1 MWATSRRFSRSF
13 LPSIARRLILL
24 SQSWEFKHPEFS
36 KDSKH
41 SLDNIRRKAPAPRK
55 AAPTE
60 DPFAAGQQVAL
71 LTESLQATQRQFQG
85 LHEGYSVLS
94 QQNKVLIDEVHS
106 LRKSFKVSLQVH
118 SEVLNHLNSLDER
131 RRNSR
136 HSAHSNH
143 SGQSSN
149 FQNGNLG
156 VLPDGNDEPS
166 AELRKAREL
175 LSSVEPEVAAD
186 QAFHRLS
193 VAFQNQTNSPPDS
206 AASSVLYSQPN
217 SAIMQQP
224 MMNPFGDDPRFLVY
238 PAGPNVGIDPFH
250 PDHANNL
257 PMALPQLAQPEPTD
271 QIAIPSKGKG
281 KEDDMWGQTKPRVFL
296 VEDDNTC
303 SRVGSKFLTQIG
315 CSVETA
321 VGIDLFQSVR
331 HAASANTHSPT
342 ERW

>member
-1 MWATSRRFSRSF
+1 MWATGPGFPCAS
-13 LPSIARRLILL
+13 PPIARWLIFL
-24 SQSWEFKHPEFS
+24 SQAWEFKHPEFT

-41 SLDNIRRKAPAPRK
+41 SLDNIRRKAPTARK
-55 AAPTE
+55 AAPAE
-60 DPFAAGQQVAL
+60 DPFAATQQLALMGESLAATHQQV
-71 LTESLQATQRQFQG
+71 QG
-85 LHEGYSVLS
+85 LQEHFAALAH
-94 QQNKVLIDEVHS
+94 QNKVLVDEVHS
-106 LRKSFKVSLQVH
+106 LRKSVKVVTQVNN
-118 SEVLNHLNSLDER
+118 ELLNHLHSLDER

-166 AELRKAREL
+166 AELRRAREL
-175 LSSVEPEVAAD
+175 LSGIEPEVAAD

-206 AASSVLYSQPN
+206 AASSVLYSQSN
-217 SAIMQQP
+217 SAMMQQP
-224 MMNPFGDDPRFLVY
+224 MVNTFAEDPRFLVY

-257 PMALPQLAQPEPTD
+257 PMALPQVAQAEPPV
-271 QIAIPSKGKG
+271 QMAVQGKG
-281 KEDDMWGQTKPRVFL
+281 KDDDLWGQRRPRVFL

-303 SRVGSKFLTQIG
+303 SRVGSKFLSQIG
-315 CSVETA
+315 CSVEVA
-321 VGIDLFQSVR
+321 VSTDVCDLSDCGQC
-331 HAASANTHSPT
+331 
-342 ERW
+342 

>member
-1 MWATSRRFSRSF
+1 MLATSHRFLCSF
-13 LPSIARRLILL
+13 FLAIARRLILL
-24 SQSWEFKHPEFS
+24 SQSWEFRHPEFS

-41 SLDNIRRKAPAPRK
+41 NLDNIRRKAPAPRK
-55 AAPTE
+55 AAPAE
-60 DPFAAGQQVAL
+60 DPFAANQQLALMGESLHATQQQV
-71 LTESLQATQRQFQG
+71 QG
-85 LHEGYSVLS
+85 LQEQAQALS
-94 QQNKVLIDEVHS
+94 QQNKVLVDEVHN
-106 LRKSFKVSLQVH
+106 LRKSVKVVTQVNN
-118 SEVLNHLNSLDER
+118 ELLNHLHSLDER

-166 AELRKAREL
+166 AELRRAREL
-175 LSSVEPEVAAD
+175 LSGIEPEVAAD

-217 SAIMQQP
+217 SAIMQQS
-224 MMNPFGDDPRFLVY
+224 MMNPFAEDPRFMVY
-238 PAGPNVGIDPFH
+238 PAGPNIGIDPFH

-257 PMALPQLAQPEPTD
+257 PMALPQLAQPEPPAQMAVPT
-271 QIAIPSKGKG
+271 KGKG
-281 KEDDMWGQTKPRVFL
+281 KDDDLWGQRKPRVFL
-296 VEDDNTC
+296 VEDDSTC
-303 SRVGSKFLTQIG
+303 SRVGSKFLSQIG

-321 VGIDLFQSVR
+321 VGD
-331 HAASANTHSPT
+331 
-342 ERW
+342 ERS